1 VAQPAAPPTRP
12 LTADAFA
19 PSERTLV
26 TWLTGGGFLV
36 NARGTLLMI
45 DPVIALDP
53 TRPGVEE
60 TGHRLLVD
68 LPIEAHDV
76 PRLDA
81 VLYTHADADHL
92 APRTATALARLAPT
106 YLGPP
111 PCVARLAALGIA
123 ADPVEIGRPR
133 TIGPATVTPT
143 RADHPWQLLDPARFG
158 APWGPDDCCGYR
170 IETPDGVLW
179 CPGDTR
185 LLDEHLTQPHVDLL
199 LLDVSPDTY
208 HLGVES
214 AARLAAAYPA
224 ATLLAY
230 HYGSYDAPTSTAFNG
245 DPAAV
250 AARLADPTRLRTPA
264 AGEPVSVAAS
274 GA

>member
-1 VAQPAAPPTRP
+1 MATQVSAPPTIR
-12 LTADAFA
+12 LTPAAFA
-19 PSERTLV
+19 PIDHTTI

-45 DPVIALDP
+45 DPAISMDP
-53 TRPGVEE
+53 VRPGFEE

-68 LPIEAHDV
+68 LPIEAREV

-81 VLYTHADADHL
+81 VLYTHADLDHL
-92 APRTATALARLAPT
+92 APRTAAELARTGAV
-106 YLGPP
+106 YLGPSP
-111 PCVARLAALGIA
+111 VVRKLAERGIA
-123 ADPVEIGRPR
+123 AETAQTNTPR
-133 TIGPATVTPT
+133 TIGPATITPT
-143 RADHPWQLLDPARFG
+143 GADHPWQLLDPSRWG

-170 IETPDGVLW
+170 IETPDGALW

-185 LLDEHLTQPHVDLL
+185 LLDEHLTQSRVDLL

-214 AARLAAAYPA
+214 AARLADAYPDA
-224 ATLLAY
+224 VLLPY

-250 AARLADPTRLRTPA
+250 ATRLRDPTRLRPIPP
-264 AGEPVSVAAS
+264 GQPVRL
-274 GA
+274 

>member
-1 VAQPAAPPTRP
+1 MPAQVSAPPTRR

-19 PSERTLV
+19 PIDHTAV
-26 TWLTGGGFLV
+26 TWLTGGGFLI

-45 DPVIALDP
+45 DPVISLDAA
-53 TRPGVEE
+53 RPGVEE
-60 TGHRLLVD
+60 CGHRLLVD
-68 LPIEAHDV
+68 LPIEAHEV

-92 APRTATALARLAPT
+92 APTSARELARTGAAYFGPT
-106 YLGPP
+106 
-111 PCVARLAALGIA
+111 PCVARLAELGIA
-123 ADPVEIGRPR
+123 AELVEAGRAR
-133 TIGPATVTPT
+133 TIGQATVTAT

-158 APWGPDDCCGYR
+158 QPWGPADCCGYW
-170 IETPDGVLW
+170 IDTPDGAIW

-185 LLDEHLTQPHVDLL
+185 LLDEHLAQPRVDLL

-214 AARLAAAYPA
+214 AARLANAYPYA
-224 ATLLAY
+224 ALLPY

-250 AARLADPTRLRTPA
+250 AALLDDPSRIRRIAPGEGVTLALR
-264 AGEPVSVAAS
+264 
-274 GA
+274 